1 MTGQFPDNGVLHET
15 SQHKTSQALTVTQL
29 NHQVRFLLE
38 THYGSIAVE
47 GEISNLARPTSGH
60 IYFTLKD
67 SKAQIR
73 VAWFKS
79 AVGRYLP
86 KHGDQVVVTGRL
98 SLYEPRGDY
107 QLIATAVR
115 PAGEGALQ
123 QAFIALKQKLE
134 QEGLFD
140 PARKKPLPAMIQKIG
155 VVTSSTGAA
164 IQDILTVLRRR
175 FPGIEVLIY
184 PVAVQGD
191 SAAPQICQAIQLAN
205 NHPAVDVLIVGRGG
219 GSLEDLWPFN
229 EESVARAISASR
241 IPVVSAVGHEID
253 FTIADFVADVRAPTP
268 SAAAELLS
276 PDQQEY
282 IQTLD
287 QCESVLLR
295 TMTKILQQKSMI
307 VEHLHKRLRHP
318 GQLLAEQDR
327 RLTTLNEKLVRAI
340 QQTLTRQKQVLELQ
354 HLRLKSHAP
363 GEKLVQRNKD
373 LKHAYLALVQ
383 AMKVTLAKRSDTVKA
398 SARALHAISPLA
410 TLERGYS
417 ITLSP
422 RQTALTDSR
431 QTAVGDVI
439 ETRLHHGKLVSRV
452 EQIVDDQ

>member
-1 MTGQFPDNGVLHET
+1 MTGQQPPHLET
-15 SQHKTSQALTVTQL
+15 FAPTPTQALSVTQL
-29 NHQVRFLLE
+29 NHQIRFLLE

-79 AVGRYLP
+79 SVGRYIP
-86 KHGDQVVVTGRL
+86 KHGDSVIVSGRL

-107 QLIATAVR
+107 QMIASSVR

-123 QAFIALKQKLE
+123 QAFLALKEKLE
-134 QEGLFD
+134 LEGLFD
-140 PARKKPLPAMIQKIG
+140 PGRKQPLPSRITRIG
-155 VVTSSTGAA
+155 VITSSTGAA
-164 IQDILTVLRRR
+164 IQDILTVLKRR
-175 FPGIEVLIY
+175 FPATEILVY
-184 PVAVQGD
+184 PVAVQGEN
-191 SAAPQICQAIQLAN
+191 AAPQICQAIAVAN
-205 NHPAVDVLIVGRGG
+205 KHPVTDVLIVGRGG

-229 EESVARAISASR
+229 EESVARAIAASQ

-287 QCESVLLR
+287 QYESMLWR
-295 TMTKILQQKSMI
+295 TMGKILQQKSMI
-307 VEHLHKRLRHP
+307 IEHLRKRLRHP
-318 GQLLAEQDR
+318 GQLLTEQSR
-327 RLTTLNEKLVRAI
+327 RLDNLQEKLVRAI
-340 QQTLTRQKQVLELQ
+340 RQSLYQSNQMLVLQHQRLMSHTPDQTLSQLKKELNRTHGSMQ
-354 HLRLKSHAP
+354 
-363 GEKLVQRNKD
+363 
-373 LKHAYLALVQ
+373 Q
-383 AMKVTLAKRSDTVKA
+383 AIHTIIQKRSEA
-398 SARALHAISPLA
+398 LRANARELNAVSPLA

-417 ITLSP
+417 ITLS
-422 RQTALTDSR
+422 QQQNAITSHS
-431 QTAVGDVI
+431 QIEVGDVI
-439 ETRLHHGKLVSRV
+439 ETRLHQGRLLSKVEKKLDS
-452 EQIVDDQ
+452 